1 MTEQEFRS
9 FLLFNIQPGQ
19 YFDNDEQKEVEKT
32 IDMWH
37 RIKDH
42 PDGKSQM
49 PILINHLRE
58 KQEMAISEQA
68 KNLYSLML
76 DQCLSEE

>member
-19 YFDNDEQKEVEKT
+19 YFDNDEQKEAEKT

-49 PILINHLRE
+49 PILINLRE